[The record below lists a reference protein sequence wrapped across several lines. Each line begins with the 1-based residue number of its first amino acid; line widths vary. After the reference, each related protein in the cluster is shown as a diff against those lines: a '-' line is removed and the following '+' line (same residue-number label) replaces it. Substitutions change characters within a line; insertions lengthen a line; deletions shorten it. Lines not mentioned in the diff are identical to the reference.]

1 MSLDRSK
8 SISKYKH
15 SACVCKSAMAS
26 GSTVSEVPR
35 RLEGKV
41 ALITG
46 GASGIG
52 ECTAKVFA
60 RHGARVVVADIQDEL
75 GHELIQA
82 LGPSNSLYVH
92 CDVTDES
99 QIKNAVEKA
108 VATFGKLDI
117 MFNNAGIADE
127 NKARIIDNEKSDF
140 ERVLSVNVTGV
151 FLGIKHAAQAMIPV
165 RSGCIIS
172 TASVSSYVGGAASHA
187 YACSKHAVLGL
198 TKNAAVELGQFGI
211 RVNCLSPY
219 ALVTPLARKFVGLE
233 DEAFENTMNS
243 LANLK
248 GVTLKAEDVANAAL
262 YLASDESRYVSG
274 HNLLIDGGF
283 SIVNPSFHMFQY
295 PDP

>member
-1 MSLDRSK
+1 MAAPSL
-8 SISKYKH
+8 IS
-15 SACVCKSAMAS
+15 AVA
-26 GSTVSEVPR
+26 R

-60 RHGARVVVADIQDEL
+60 HHGAKIVIADIQDEL
-75 GHELIQA
+75 GNSVCEAI
-82 LGPSNSLYVH
+82 GPSNCSYVH
-92 CDVTDES
+92 GDVTNEDHL
-99 QIKNAVEKA
+99 KNAVDKA
-108 VATFGKLDI
+108 VATYGKLDI
-117 MFNNAGIADE
+117 MFNNAGIVDA

-151 FLGIKHAAQAMIPV
+151 FLGMKHAARVMVPA

-172 TASVSSYVGGAASHA
+172 TASVSSTVGAAASHA
-187 YACSKHAVLGL
+187 YCASKHAVLGL

-219 ALVTPLARKFVGLE
+219 ALATPLATSFVGVNDEELE
-233 DEAFENTMNS
+233 KAMGV

-248 GVTLKAEDVANAAL
+248 GVTLKAEDIANAAL
-262 YLASDESRYVSG
+262 YLASEEARYVSG

-283 SIVNPSFHMFQY
+283 TVYNPSFRMFQY
-295 PDP
+295 PEDS